1 MKVLLIKGKSKHLM
15 DQKDYESPKKFKNG
29 LTQKEILAKNGYK
42 QATEEQTNKIYN
54 IVDEPK
60 EIKKENKKIKKVEIP
75 LDVIQA
81 DNQDQGEGHE

>member
-54 IVDEPK
+54 IEEPVK
-60 EIKKENKKIKKVEIP
+60 EAKKEKPKKEKIEPIVIEPEI
-75 LDVIQA
+75 I
-81 DNQDQGEGHE
+81 QGESHD